1 MSTLL
6 TEVFPINADALPKLY
21 AYTLEGPRNDLF
33 QIGGKVAGFISWRSD
48 AGGTWA
54 WSKPHRRLLSD
65 VKLTEEH
72 LEDVLEQA
80 WQTNGETYRTLQRIA
95 LDSDFTVDAQAQADY
110 VAWGVWRTKKREINN
125 LLKQHTQEINAFR
138 IKRTCRC
145 SSWVVGD
152 QPALQI
158 SVSSKANHTKT
169 LGELFDENPELDLIG
184 LDVRDHTKD
193 WAFTSTILEGMG
205 PISKH
210 RKRLLSFGL
219 QEEMA
224 DLVNQADEDR
234 PVVRVGKWGRPNGDT
249 YDYVIDALSVVVSP
263 RHYDQ
268 LGIPRT
274 VQNTFTLSPEDRADI
289 LGTVSKPLSKEG
301 IIGAPYTRKSASDR
315 FGAAGDVFFQPKIQ
329 FKDQTTKLF
338 AEEKGVRV
346 SDVAA
351 HGAYQLPDAVQTARD
366 EERDV
371 AIHVAMIGVEVE
383 KSSFGEMLKTKLEK
397 LGLSPLSFYAHSV
410 SPDPATIKAKIRVI
424 KSKDVPVD
432 GLIVIIPN
440 SGSGVYRT
448 WKQETV
454 RRGWPNQVLKKSTL
468 ENRYAVDNL
477 ALALFAKMGGVPYVL
492 ANELP
497 YADRVVGLDIGRVLK
512 ERSDGTMS
520 TAASTHL
527 HGPNGKLIGYRLEN
541 AGVEGETI
549 PPDVLRSMFPE
560 DAYAEKRVVVHRDGP
575 FRGNEVETLE
585 SIAQAMGSTFFLVE
599 VRKQKAPRLYRMKN
613 GSPVQATKG
622 DHFVASDRRAF
633 LVSSPPPFGGA
644 TARPLQ
650 IRLANTALPSS
661 DEFSITEALHS
672 VLALTLMHYGANRL
686 PRLPVSLHYAD
697 SVADRL
703 QNGIRVPDDKGR
715 LPYWL

>member
-6 TEVFPINADALPKLY
+6 TEVFPIDTDALPKLY
-21 AYTLEGPRNDLF
+21 AYTLESPRNNLF
-33 QIGGKVAGFISWRSD
+33 QIGGKIAGFISWQSD
-48 AGGTWA
+48 TGGTWA
-54 WSKPHRRLLSD
+54 WSKPHRRLLSN
-65 VKLTEEH
+65 VQLTEDQ
-72 LEDVLEQA
+72 LEDLLEQA
-80 WQTNGETYRTLQRIA
+80 WNSRRKTYRNLQRIT
-95 LDSDFTVDAQAQADY
+95 LDPDFIVDAQAQADY
-110 VAWGVWRTKKREINN
+110 VAWGVWHTKKREIKNR
-125 LLKQHTQEINAFR
+125 LRKHTKPAASFQ

-145 SSWVVGD
+145 SPWLVGG

-158 SVSSKANHTKT
+158 SVFSKANHPRT
-169 LGELFDENPELDLIG
+169 LGELFDENPELDLMG

-193 WAFTSTILEGMG
+193 WSFTSTILENLG
-205 PISKH
+205 PISEH
-210 RKRLLSFGL
+210 RKRLRSFDL
-219 QEEMA
+219 QGEMA

-234 PVVRVGKWGRPNGDT
+234 PVVRVGKWGRPNGNT

-268 LGIPRT
+268 LGIPGK
-274 VQNTFTLSPEDRADI
+274 VQNKFTLSAKDRAEV
-289 LGTVSKPLSKEG
+289 LRTVSKPLTRDG
-301 IIGAPYTRKSASDR
+301 LIGRPFTSKSASAH
-315 FGAAGDVFFQPKIQ
+315 FGTAADVSFQPAIK
-329 FKDQTTKLF
+329 FADESTKSLD
-338 AEEKGVRV
+338 ETKGVRV
-346 SDVAA
+346 GDVAR
-351 HGAYQLPDAVQTARD
+351 HGAYQLPDAVQAAKD
-366 EERDV
+366 EERNV

-383 KSSFGEMLKTKLEK
+383 KSSFGETLKTKLEK
-397 LGLSPLSFYAHSV
+397 LGLSPLSFYSHSV
-410 SPDPATIKAKIRVI
+410 SPDPAAIKAKIRTV
-424 KSKDVPVD
+424 KSKDAPVD
-432 GLIVIIPN
+432 GLIAIIPN

-468 ENRYAVDNL
+468 GNTYAVENL
-477 ALALFAKMGGVPYVL
+477 ALGLFAKMGGVPYVL
-492 ANELP
+492 ANKLS

-512 ERSDGTMS
+512 ERSEGTMS

-549 PPDVLRSMFPE
+549 PPDVLRGMFPT
-560 DAYAEKRVVVHRDGP
+560 DAYSEKRVVVHRDGP

-633 LVSSPPPFGGA
+633 LVSSPPPFDGA
-644 TARPLQ
+644 TAQPLQ
-650 IRLANTALPSS
+650 ICLANTALPPS

-703 QNGIRVPDDKGR
+703 QKGIRVPDDKGR